1 MKLPNVEKAIVPEA
15 KVVHYLLSPTHRD
28 GQHKAAFFRSF
39 GFKPESWTALS
50 FALFNHALSNEIAE
64 IATTPFGKNYVIEGM
79 LHSPDGRN
87 PQVRVVWFI
96 ANDAEFAT
104 LATAYPLHK

>member
-28 GQHKAAFFRSF
+28 GQHKAAFLRSF

-50 FALFNHALSNEIAE
+50 FALFNHA
-64 IATTPFGKNYVIEGM
+64 FDDVIFPERSCLNLRDFIRERMVKQCKGEG
-79 LHSPDGRN
+79 SP
-87 PQVRVVWFI
+87 
-96 ANDAEFAT
+96 
-104 LATAYPLHK
+104 